1 MQCRPLLTNWQ
12 VWSCFQ
18 AFERRGLLVW
28 SLCHSPW
35 HTPAPRLRGLTEGTA
50 GAIFIVQFSSPA
62 ERTDH
67 CPRFKPKTQKQKV
80 NSTAPQ
86 FFSLWALSPQGASLS
101 IPPGG
106 SLVSEGLTHL
116 GGLWPLTCL
125 SLLQYLLFWR
135 IHKPRHSPHPSQDLC
150 PKASPCLFP
159 GIQL

>member
-18 AFERRGLLVW
+18 VFERRGLLVW

-50 GAIFIVQFSSPA
+50 GATFVVLFSFPP
-62 ERTDH
+62 EGTDH
-67 CPRFKPKTQKQKV
+67 CPRFKPKIQKQKV

-101 IPPGG
+101 ITPGG
-106 SLVSEGLTHL
+106 SRVSEGLTHL

-125 SLLQYLLFWR
+125 SLLQCLLFWR
-135 IHKPRHSPHPSQDLC
+135 IQKPHHSPPPSQDLC
-150 PKASPCLFP
+150 PKASPYLFP